1 MKAMH
6 IVSASVMSAP
16 AALVMSKLIYPE
28 LETPIITYPF
38 ISSVKG
44 EYVYLQLSA
53 DANSYWTFTVS
64 YFNSTYYI
72 C

>member
-28 LETPIITYPF
+28 LETPTITYPF

-44 EYVYLQLSA
+44 EYVYLELNA
-53 DANSYWTFTVS
+53 DVYSYWTFRVS
-64 YFNSTYYI
+64 YFTFKFYI